1 MSKDNILFT
10 IIGVLLGFIVGFI
23 FANAYNQKGYQP
35 RPTAPATSSQTP
47 GLPADHPAIPT
58 NGVADQPGMQAAV
71 QEALQKARNEP
82 DNFDAQVMAASY
94 YYRIERYDEAID
106 FLMRANKLRPDDYPT
121 VVRIGD
127 ANFDAGRYDVAE
139 RWYTAALVK
148 KPDDVNV
155 RTDLGTTFLAR
166 KPSDP
171 DRAIKEYRRSL
182 EIDPKHEKTLRNL
195 FIAYKQKGDVKEAQA
210 ALDRLAQVNPNN
222 EDLPQMRTELAALT
236 SGSKAK

>member
-1 MSKDNILFT
+1 MSKDNILFSV
-10 IIGVLLGFIVGFI
+10 IGVLLGFIVGFV
-23 FANAYNQKGYQP
+23 FANSYNQKSYAP
-35 RPTAPATSSQTP
+35 APATASQTS
-47 GLPADHPAIPT
+47 GLPPDHPAVT
-58 NGVADQPGMQAAV
+58 SNGAADQQGMQAAV
-71 QEALQKARNEP
+71 QEAIQKARNEP

-94 YYRIERYDEAID
+94 YYRIERYDEAME
-106 FLMRANKLRPDDYPT
+106 FLMRANKLRPDDYQT
-121 VVRIGD
+121 VVRLGD
-127 ANFDAGRYDVAE
+127 VNFDAGRYEAAE
-139 RWYTAALVK
+139 KWYAAALAK

-182 EIDPKHEKTLRNL
+182 EIDPKHEKTLQNL

-222 EDLPQMRTELAALT
+222 EDLSQMRTELAALS
-236 SGSKAK
+236 SGAKAK